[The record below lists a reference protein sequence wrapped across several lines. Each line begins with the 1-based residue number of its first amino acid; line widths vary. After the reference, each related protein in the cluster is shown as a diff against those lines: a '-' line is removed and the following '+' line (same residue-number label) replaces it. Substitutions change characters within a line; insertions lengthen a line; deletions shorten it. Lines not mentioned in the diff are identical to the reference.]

1 MSRLSLVALALGASL
16 VSACGEK
23 PAPPPPPPTP
33 PAAQPVAALPE
44 GQYAVCAACHQANG
58 LGLDTVPALK
68 GSTVLNGPPE
78 VPIAIV
84 LAGLAGPY
92 TADGKQFS
100 SVMGGWAILSDADIA
115 TTLTYARGSWGN
127 TAPPITPEE
136 VAAVRAK
143 VQSRTKPWTAEEL
156 AKATLK

>member
-1 MSRLSLVALALGASL
+1 MSRMSLVALALGASL
-16 VSACGEK
+16 VVACGDK

-33 PAAQPVAALPE
+33 PAAQPVATLPE

-58 LGLDTVPALK
+58 LGLDSVPPLK
-68 GSTVLNGPPE
+68 GSTVLNGAPE

-92 TADGKQFS
+92 TADGKQYS
-100 SVMGGWAILSDADIA
+100 AVMGGWAIMSDADIA
-115 TTLTYARGSWGN
+115 TTLTYTRGSWGN
-127 TAPPITPEE
+127 SAPPITPEE

-156 AKATLK
+156 AKAKLK